1 MSTGRD
7 AESTAM
13 PTASAA
19 ATSPVVLVAA
29 PPRDP
34 GNFSGTDGEDVDEWL
49 RLYEL
54 VSANHR
60 WDPTLMLA
68 NLIFYLKGTAKAW
81 FNNNV
86 EELTSWDICK
96 TKLRE
101 VFGHFA
107 GCKRAA
113 KQALGARVQTST
125 ESYLAYIQDVLTLCR
140 KADATMAEAEKVAHV
155 LKGIADDAF
164 NLIVFR
170 GCSTIND
177 VITEC
182 RRFDEAKSR
191 RIVHHFTR
199 LPNTAATSTCEDLRM
214 EAQPIPNSNDITRI
228 VRREIEAASPAP
240 LRALAPSDPQP
251 TISLIQTVVRQELAN
266 AGLQTICS
274 VHRPDAVTP
283 PSWNPRPYYRRPAPS
298 NRDPNAWRTPDDRPI
313 CFRCERVGHISR
325 HCRSTRNSPSR
336 PTSSFYNFHSSA
348 PTSNQAPP
356 RHDDSV
362 TYDPTTPSTD
372 QSDQYSRSPSPRRR
386 GSRSPPPRRFP
397 SPSNSR
403 PFPSGN

>member
-7 AESTAM
+7 PASTAAPTV
-13 PTASAA
+13 PTAP
-19 ATSPVVLVAA
+19 TSPVVIVAA

-49 RLYEL
+49 QLYEL
-54 VSANHR
+54 VSENHR

-86 EELTSWDICK
+86 EELTSWSVCK

-101 VFGHFA
+101 VFGQSA
-107 GCKRAA
+107 GCRRAA
-113 KQALGARVQTST
+113 KRELGMRVQTST

-140 KADATMAEAEKVAHV
+140 KVDATMAEADKVAHV

-164 NLIVFR
+164 NLLVFR
-170 GCSTIND
+170 GCSTVQD

-182 RRFDEAKSR
+182 RRFEEAKSR
-191 RIVHHFTR
+191 RIAHHFAR
-199 LPNTAATSTCEDLRM
+199 LPNTAATSTCEDLRI
-214 EAQPIPNSNDITRI
+214 ETQPTPLSGDITRI
-228 VRREIEAASPAP
+228 VRREIEAISPAP

-274 VHRPDAVTP
+274 VHRPDVVTP
-283 PSWNPRPYYRRPAPS
+283 PTLSPPSAYYRRPAPS

-325 HCRSTRNSPSR
+325 HCRSTWTSPSR
-336 PTSSFYNFHSSA
+336 TSFNNFHSSA
-348 PTSNQAPP
+348 RTSNQVPP
-356 RHDDSV
+356 RRDDSANYV
-362 TYDPTTPSTD
+362 PTTTTTA
-372 QSDQYSRSPSPRRR
+372 QYSRSPSPRRR
-386 GSRSPPPRRFP
+386 VSQSPPPRRSS
-397 SPSNSR
+397 SPSYTR
-403 PFPSGN
+403 RFPSGN